1 LKYGGITVNQYS
13 TDTYIKNGRLE
24 LNNLPFP
31 DNVRVKIFIIP
42 KVDLSRMSFNR
53 IRKITESIRG
63 NLSDDIRRERDE

>member
-1 LKYGGITVNQYS
+1 MNQYS